1 MESAVWGFIG
11 TIVGALASIGTSWIT
26 TRSATYA
33 QREKIQLEWRVR
45 QREFQIKAV
54 TELQEILGEFVRVT
68 GKIRHIDEMRE
79 RAGHTGGVL
88 PIGEDLSDAFS
99 QHLRRINVLLARID
113 DARAQA
119 SIQEVRGTAVKISMG
134 MGVDMQTMLQFS
146 TEIECANS
154 ALTAYLGSIYS
165 TKLGH

>member
-11 TIVGALASIGTSWIT
+11 TLVGALASIGTSWIT

-45 QREFQIKAV
+45 QREFQIKVV
-54 TELQEILGEFVRVT
+54 TELQEILGEFIRVT
-68 GKIRHIDEMRE
+68 GRIRHIDEMRE
-79 RAGHTGGVL
+79 SAGRTGGAL
-88 PIGEDLSDAFS
+88 STGEDLSDVFS
-99 QHLRRINVLLARID
+99 QQLRRINVLLARID
-113 DARAQA
+113 DARAQG
-119 SIQEVRGTAVKISMG
+119 SIQKVRETAVKISL
-134 MGVDMQTMLQFS
+134 GVGVGMQTMLQFS
-146 TEIECANS
+146 NEIECANT

>member
-11 TIVGALASIGTSWIT
+11 TLVGALASVGTSWIT

-79 RAGHTGGVL
+79 RAGNAAGAL
-88 PIGEDLSDAFS
+88 PVGEGLSDAFS

-113 DARAQA
+113 DACARG
-119 SIQEVRGTAVKISMG
+119 SIQKVSGTAIEISLC
-134 MGVDMQTMLQFS
+134 MGVDMQTMLRFS
-146 TEIECANS
+146 DEIECANS
-154 ALTAYLGSIYS
+154 ALTAYLCSIYS
-165 TKLGH
+165 TRLGH